1 MKRAFVFFLLTAG
14 LFTTSCSTSKISVR
28 KDSIQNLKTVAV
40 MPFSAEA
47 GISPKVAEECME
59 SFKSALLD
67 AGFKLVERQA
77 IDKIMKEKALALAG
91 LTTGDSME
99 VGQLLAADG
108 LLVANVT
115 ANSATNAM
123 GQISLSAYGPD
134 KYDPANDKKDGT
146 YFQVNGDWYRK
157 AMLTTYK
164 FQIFVK
170 LIATKD
176 GEIALTLQNASPEV
190 KHETGVWGDPGST
203 DKFRAG
209 VLEQMGKDLK
219 KALSKK

>member
-1 MKRAFVFFLLTAG
+1 MKLQIIALLLAVAFFATG
-14 LFTTSCSTSKISVR
+14 CETSKIAVR
-28 KDSIQNLKTVAV
+28 KDSIKALKTVAV
-40 MPFSAEA
+40 MPFSADV

-59 SFKSALLD
+59 AFKSALLD

-91 LTTGDSME
+91 LTTGDSVE

-108 LLVANVT
+108 LLIGNVT
-115 ANSATNAM
+115 VHSSTNAM
-123 GQISLSAYGPD
+123 GQIALSTYGPD

-157 AMLTTYK
+157 AMVTTYK

-176 GEIALTLQNASPEV
+176 GEIALTLQNANPEI
-190 KHETGVWGDPGST
+190 KKETGAWGDPGSI
-203 DKFRAG
+203 DKHRAEI
-209 VLEQMGKDLK
+209 VEQMGKDLK
-219 KALSKK
+219 KSLSKK

>member
-1 MKRAFVFFLLTAG
+1 MKLSASLLLLTVF
-14 LFTTSCSTSKISVR
+14 LFTTGCETSKIAVR
-28 KDSIQNLKTVAV
+28 KDSIQALKTVAV
-40 MPFSAEA
+40 MPFTVEA

-59 SFKSALLD
+59 AFKSALLD

-108 LLVANVT
+108 LLVANIT
-115 ANSATNAM
+115 ANASTNAM
-123 GQISLSAYGPD
+123 GQIALSTYGPD

-176 GEIALTLQNASPEV
+176 GEIALTLQNANPEI
-190 KHETGVWGDPGST
+190 KHETGAWGDPGST

-209 VLEQMGKDLK
+209 VLDQMGKDLK
-219 KALSKK
+219 KALKKK

>member
-1 MKRAFVFFLLTAG
+1 MTKPRVDHKLSDILTLFFRIFMKLQTTALLLALAFLTG
-14 LFTTSCSTSKISVR
+14 SCETSKIAVR

-40 MPFSAEA
+40 MPFTTEA

-59 SFKSALLD
+59 SFKSIMLE

-91 LTTGDSME
+91 LSTGDSME
-99 VGQLLAADG
+99 LGQLLAADG
-108 LLVANVT
+108 LLIANIT
-115 ANSATNAM
+115 ANSSTNAM
-123 GQISLSAYGPD
+123 GQIALSTYGSD

-146 YFQVNGDWYRK
+146 YFQINGDWYRK

-176 GEIALTLQNASPEV
+176 GEIALTMQNAYPEI
-190 KHETGVWGDPGST
+190 KKETG
-203 DKFRAG
+203 
-209 VLEQMGKDLK
+209 
-219 KALSKK
+219 